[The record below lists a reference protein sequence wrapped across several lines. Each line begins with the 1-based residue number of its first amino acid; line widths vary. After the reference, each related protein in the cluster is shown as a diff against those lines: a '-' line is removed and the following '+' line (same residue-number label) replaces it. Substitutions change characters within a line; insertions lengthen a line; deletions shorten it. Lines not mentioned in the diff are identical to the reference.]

1 MYNKKTNKSVIS
13 LLFISFV
20 SVLISCKKPGVTFEN
35 FQASNLAV
43 FDCWNDGADAGL
55 NFSID
60 TSHTLHNGSLT
71 FGRILDYLVV
81 YSGNRTAKFLNA
93 ADGSPVA
100 SANITLEN
108 KKVYSLFLTGT
119 LTTPTTVFV
128 KDDVVQSPSPDKYKL
143 RVANMV
149 TETNANYTVS
159 IANAGAPISS
169 RVALEN
175 NVGYK
180 SVTAFK
186 EYNEISAKHYDIY
199 AINPG
204 VDTIMEADVLLTGER
219 HYTICLMGQK
229 GSPYGTDI
237 KLFQNVLR
245 Y

>member
-1 MYNKKTNKSVIS
+1 MYKKIKIKSILS
-13 LLFISFV
+13 LLIMFSV
-20 SVLISCKKPGVTFEN
+20 SIVTGCKKPGVTYEN

-43 FDCWNDGADAGL
+43 FDCWNDGIDTKL
-55 NFSID
+55 LFSLD
-60 TSHTLHNGSLT
+60 TSHALHNGSLT

-93 ADGSPVA
+93 DDNSPVA
-100 SANITLEN
+100 STTIALED

-119 LTTPTTVFV
+119 LNSAEAVLV
-128 KDDVVQSPSPDKYKL
+128 GDDVAQNPSPYKYKL

-159 IANAGAPISS
+159 IATAGAPISS
-169 RVALEN
+169 RVAIES

-180 SVTAFK
+180 TVTAFK
-186 EYNEISAKHYDIY
+186 EFNEIRAKHYDIY

-204 VDTIMEADVLLTGER
+204 VDTIKEADVLLTGER
-219 HYTICLMGQK
+219 SYTICLMGQK

-237 KLFQNVLR
+237 NLFQNVLR